1 MFRRKKPAID
11 KQLTPSLDGDSDLG
25 PDGSGTAHRPPYRAG
40 SPAVGKPP
48 FPQPSRPDGAAR
60 RVLDIPSPR
69 RPIGGTDGEGKKL
82 IVGRDITLSGNIS
95 ACDRLVVEGTVEAS
109 VANAVV
115 LEIPEAGLFRG
126 AAEVDEAE
134 ISGRFEGE
142 LTVRKKLTVR
152 PTGRI
157 EGRLRYAR
165 LVVESGGQIVGSV
178 EAAAG
183 GAPVAQLGP
192 PSPGGEEAK

>member
-11 KQLTPSLDGDSDLG
+11 KQLTPSLPGDPDLG
-25 PDGSGTAHRPPYRAG
+25 PEGPGAAHRPPYRAG
-40 SPAVGKPP
+40 TPPVGKPP
-48 FPQPSRPDGAAR
+48 FPQPPRPDGTAR
-60 RVLDIPSPR
+60 RVLDIPGPR
-69 RPIGGTDGEGKKL
+69 RGPEGEGKKL

-165 LVVESGGQIVGSV
+165 LVVESGGEIVGSV
-178 EAAAG
+178 EAATG
-183 GAPVAQLGP
+183 GGPVAQLVP